1 MKHRLRK
8 LWLQVHRWIG
18 LTVGLLFVLIGL
30 TGSLLVFEHPLDA
43 WLNPKILH
51 VEEGTSRR
59 SLVDVVS
66 MAENAYPGDALKAIF
81 ADPPQG
87 PHDVWT
93 IWFPKET
100 EDASG
105 LTQIHVDP
113 YTGDITGQRVR
124 GETLLSWTLF
134 LHQNLL
140 IGKVGH
146 NIVGVAGI
154 LLMLSIISGVILWW
168 PLWKHSWRS
177 ALAIRGGR
185 RLAFDLHKTT
195 GILSSVVLLVVAFTG
210 VYMIFPSWIRPAVTT
225 FSPQTIPDKEL
236 LKSTPIA
243 DAVPIDADQAIALA
257 EKHFPDAHVTRIF
270 LARGKEASYQVH
282 IHRATEVGKH
292 STYSRVWIDK
302 YSGEV
307 LAEKDWHQ
315 RTTADAILAWH
326 FPLHTGQAFGI
337 VGQSIVFL
345 IGLTPLALYVTGFIH
360 WWRRPQAKRREAE
373 TSETTTPSPGPSPP

>member
-8 LWLQVHRWIG
+8 LWLQLHRWIG
-18 LTVGLLFVLIGL
+18 LTVGLLFVLIGI

-43 WLNPKILH
+43 WLNPEVLR
-51 VEEGTSRR
+51 VEEGTTRR
-59 SLVDVVS
+59 SLVDVII
-66 MAENAYPGDALKAIF
+66 MAENAYPGEAFQAIF

-87 PHDVWT
+87 AHDVWT

-105 LTQIHVDP
+105 LTQIHINP
-113 YTGDITGQRVR
+113 YTGDITGRRVR
-124 GETLLSWTLF
+124 GETFLSWTLF

-140 IGKVGH
+140 AGKVGH
-146 NIVGVAGI
+146 YIVGVAGI
-154 LLMLSIISGVILWW
+154 LLMISIISGVILWW

-177 ALAIRGGR
+177 AFFIRGGR

-195 GILSSVVLLVVAFTG
+195 GIVSSSVLLIVAFTG
-210 VYMIFPSWIRPAVTT
+210 VYMVFPTWIRPGVTI
-225 FSPQTIPDKEL
+225 FSPQTIIDKDQ
-236 LKSTPIA
+236 LKSKPIA
-243 DAVPIDADQAIALA
+243 DTIPINADEAISLA

-270 LARGKEASYQVH
+270 LARGEEASYQVH
-282 IHRATEVGKH
+282 IHRASEVGKH

-302 YSGEV
+302 YSGEI

-315 RTTADAILAWH
+315 RSTSDAILAWH

-337 VGQSIVFL
+337 FGQAIVCL
-345 IGLTPLALYVTGFIH
+345 IGLTPLALYITGLIH
-360 WWRRPQAKRREAE
+360 WWRRPRAKQREAKN
-373 TSETTTPSPGPSPP
+373 PSPEPSPP